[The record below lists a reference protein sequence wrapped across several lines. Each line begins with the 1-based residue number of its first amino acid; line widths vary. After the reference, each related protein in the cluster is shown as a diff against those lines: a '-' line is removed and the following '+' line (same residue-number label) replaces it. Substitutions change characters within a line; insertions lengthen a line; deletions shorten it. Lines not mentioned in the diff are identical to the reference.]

1 MAAPWG
7 GIFEAKNTEEYAVM
21 VISVSNCTDRY
32 HNMAFFLARCD
43 VLHPV
48 PCQRNLPSLT
58 V

>member
-1 MAAPWG
+1 MQSWLSLCQTALIDTIIW
-7 GIFEAKNTEEYAVM
+7 
-21 VISVSNCTDRY
+21 R
-32 HNMAFFLARCD
+32 FFLARCD